1 MKRAMTETSHIKIIC
16 KNRKARF
23 NFEVEDTFEAGIVLM
38 GSEVKSLRAGKA
50 NLSDSYAK
58 FRNGEVFLIDAHIS
72 PYEQSNR
79 MNHEPLRE
87 RKLLLHKNE
96 IKKLVG
102 KVTERGY
109 SLIPLKLYFKR
120 GKAKVQLGLAKGKK
134 TFDKREAMK
143 KKDQRRE
150 LERLVKYRRRE
161 S

>member
-1 MKRAMTETSHIKIIC
+1 MTESDHIKIVC

-23 NFEVEDTFEAGIVLM
+23 NYHVEDTFEAGIVLV

-58 FRNGEVFLIDAHIS
+58 FKQGEAFLVEAHIS

-79 MNHEPLRE
+79 LNHDPLRE
-87 RKLLLHKNE
+87 RKLLLHKRE

-120 GKAKVQLGLAKGKK
+120 GKAKVLLGLAKGKK
-134 TFDKREAMK
+134 AFDKRDSIK

-150 LERLVKYRRRE
+150 LERLVKYRQRE

>member
-1 MKRAMTETSHIKIIC
+1 MTESDHIKIVC

-23 NFEVEDTFEAGIVLM
+23 NFEVEDTLEAGLVLM

-58 FRNGEVFLIDAHIS
+58 FRKGEVFLIDAHIS
-72 PYEQSNR
+72 SYEQSNR
-79 MNHEPLRE
+79 QNHDPLRE

-109 SLIPLKLYFKR
+109 SLVPLKLYFKR

-134 TFDKREAMK
+134 TYDKREAIK